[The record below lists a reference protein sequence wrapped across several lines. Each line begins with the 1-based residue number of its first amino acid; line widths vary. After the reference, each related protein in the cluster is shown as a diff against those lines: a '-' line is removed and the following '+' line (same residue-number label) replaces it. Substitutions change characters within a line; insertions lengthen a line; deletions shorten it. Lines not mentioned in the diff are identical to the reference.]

1 MSAGQWCLIESDPG
15 VFTELIANIGVRDV
29 QVEELY
35 SLDEESLHAVG
46 TAYGL
51 IFLFKYE
58 DDKVTPTGTVANQES
73 LFFASQVIQ
82 NACATQAILSVL
94 LNCPPTVDIG
104 AELSQFKAFASGLP
118 PAMRGLAISNSDTI
132 RDVHNSFARSE
143 SFSSESRKATK
154 DDDLFHFVAY
164 IPFQGRLYE
173 LDGLQRGPIDH
184 GECSMENWLF
194 AAAPVISARIERYA
208 ATEIRFNLMTIIRD
222 VRVDLDDR
230 KAELEAQLLSLPED
244 DSSSGLRDELQQE
257 LEAVSLRLHT
267 EDAKRARYRME
278 NIRRKHNYIPFIVEA
293 LKALARHTDLTQTV
307 EAAKQTAAQRAAA
320 HRAAKQSAK

>member
-132 RDVHNSFARSE
+132 RDVHNSFARSGP
-143 SFSSESRKATK
+143 SLCLCVCLACA
-154 DDDLFHFVAY
+154 FVCVCLCLCCVCAFVCFVY
-164 IPFQGRLYE
+164 VCLCCVCVCLCLSVFVCVASIG
-173 LDGLQRGPIDH
+173 
-184 GECSMENWLF
+184 
-194 AAAPVISARIERYA
+194 
-208 ATEIRFNLMTIIRD
+208 
-222 VRVDLDDR
+222 VRVI
-230 KAELEAQLLSLPED
+230 
-244 DSSSGLRDELQQE
+244 
-257 LEAVSLRLHT
+257 VS
-267 EDAKRARYRME
+267 D
-278 NIRRKHNYIPFIVEA
+278 
-293 LKALARHTDLTQTV
+293 
-307 EAAKQTAAQRAAA
+307 
-320 HRAAKQSAK
+320 